1 MYIRETVSKRKKG
14 PPVKYVELVDNKW
27 CPEKRIPETTVICN
41 FGKAHEL
48 NEKEIRNIAYKLLSY
63 LGERSEYAPDLK
75 IGESRTWG
83 ILYIL
88 ENLWK
93 KLKLD
98 VFFKTELK
106 KHKYEDSIHKAIMG
120 MILNRLQDP
129 DSARD
134 CYIWLR
140 DKTYF
145 NLDMEFT
152 LYHLYRALDF
162 LEKHKELVEDYFY
175 SIKEESNRAFF
186 YSPSVDFQIRD
197 TDEEHF
203 LSYGCNGSYKVE
215 DKHILTGIA
224 TDHRG
229 LPVTYEIF
237 PENTVDL
244 SVVKKVS
251 EKVKDFELNDFIL
264 VIPPFLLSE
273 KQLKD
278 VKDMNIDYVITG
290 KLRLLEED
298 LLSVKG
304 EFKKTDAS
312 FSVRDMNF
320 RKHRYVLWVD
330 PEDVRTDR
338 HIREKWISRI
348 KLLLSG
354 INSGDKSSDI
364 ITGHPI
370 MSKLCCRD
378 ERGLL
383 ILDDARIKLEEK
395 YDGLYFARTSSN
407 MLTPDEIIQSYRNLR
422 SIYDTFKCVK
432 TFVPVSSFYEMSET
446 RMNGHMLLCFMSY
459 FFQRYIEI
467 KSGSSWNNI
476 RSIFEQIY
484 AVTLNINDRD
494 FIHRSELSPVMNE
507 ILRSLNLKYPDKMLH
522 VKKSGS

>member
-63 LGERSEYAPDLK
+63 LGERAEYAPDLK
-75 IGESRTWG
+75 IGESRIWG

-93 KLKLD
+93 KLKFD

-106 KHKYEDSIHKAIMG
+106 KYKYEDSIHKAIVG
-120 MILNRLQDP
+120 MILNRLQEP
-129 DSARD
+129 ESCRD
-134 CYIWLR
+134 CYNWLK

-145 NLDMEFT
+145 NIDMEFT

-162 LEKHKELVEDYFY
+162 LEKHKELVEDYLY
-175 SIKEESNRAFF
+175 TIREDSGRAFF
-186 YSPSVDFQIRD
+186 YSPPVNFQIRD
-197 TDEEHF
+197 TDEENF
-203 LSYGCNGSYKVE
+203 LLYGCTGSCKVA
-215 DKHILTGIA
+215 DKHLLAGIA

-237 PENTVDL
+237 PENTIDL
-244 SVVKKVS
+244 TILKKVS
-251 EKVKDFELNDFIL
+251 DKVKDFDLNDFIFVL
-264 VIPPFLLSE
+264 PPFLLSD

-278 VKDMNIDYVITG
+278 LKAMDIDYIMTG
-290 KLRLLEED
+290 KLRLLGED
-298 LLSVKG
+298 LLSVEG
-304 EFKKTDAS
+304 EFKHSDS
-312 FSVRDMNF
+312 GLSVRDMNF
-320 RKHRYVLWVD
+320 MGHRYVLWVD

-338 HIREKWISRI
+338 HIREKWIARI

-364 ITGHPI
+364 ITEHPI
-370 MSKLCCRD
+370 MGKLCCRD

-383 ILDDARIKLEEK
+383 SLDEARIKLEEK
-395 YDGLYFARTSSN
+395 YDGLYFARTSN
-407 MLTPDEIIQSYRNLR
+407 TGLTPDEIILSYGNLR

-446 RMNGHMLLCFMSY
+446 R
-459 FFQRYIEI
+459 
-467 KSGSSWNNI
+467 
-476 RSIFEQIY
+476 
-484 AVTLNINDRD
+484 
-494 FIHRSELSPVMNE
+494 
-507 ILRSLNLKYPDKMLH
+507 
-522 VKKSGS
+522 